1 MLVRRNIRYRSG
13 FEVRFAND
21 LKNRGIPFEYE
32 HHKITYVPRIRTYTP
47 DFFIKEFGFFIETKG
62 WFSTSDRVKH
72 LLIREQHPE
81 LDIRFIFSNPN
92 NRLDKN
98 SMTTYGGWCER
109 YGFLYGK
116 DRIPDEWMI
125 LKTTKKITKTSI
137 TKKKIAKK
145 KTTEKNKKKTKF

>member
-21 LKNRGIPFEYE
+21 LKDRGIPFEYE
-32 HHKITYVPRIRTYTP
+32 QHKITYVPRIRTYTP

-145 KTTEKNKKKTKF
+145 KKTEKKKKKTKF